1 MLHSILQITGIEQ
14 KLEALRS
21 RIEGQAQ
28 SLMQHGKAVAI
39 QMAIAT
45 GLAVG
50 AAILGLMALVAGL
63 ITLFFWLEPQV
74 GSIAAMGIIAAG
86 LLVIGI
92 VLAVSAAMIG
102 RKETPRV
109 PAVVASPVATAD
121 IAAARMAEAKMDLS
135 KHVPQGRDYLGLG
148 EFQSARPVTAEEVE
162 SLFAVA
168 GQFTRLPNT
177 GIEQVDNM
185 LRSLAPKAEE
195 ATREAVAR
203 AANLVRYG
211 DRSTVLAILGT
222 ALAIGWAMTKVD
234 QVSKAKAT

>member
-28 SLMQHGKAVAI
+28 GLMQHGKAVAI
-39 QMAIAT
+39 QMAIASAL
-45 GLAVG
+45 GVCAL
-50 AAILGLMALVAGL
+50 ILGLMALVAAL
-63 ITLFFWLEPQV
+63 ITLFLWLEPQV
-74 GSIAAMGIIAAG
+74 GSIAAMGLIAAG

-109 PAVVASPVATAD
+109 PVVAASAAATAD
-121 IAAARMAEAKMDLS
+121 IAAARMTEAKMDLS
-135 KHVPQGRDYLGLG
+135 KDDPVSRDYLGLG
-148 EFQSARPVTAEEVE
+148 GFQPAGPVTAAEVE

-211 DRSTVLAILGT
+211 DRSTVLTILGA

-234 QVSKAKAT
+234 QVGKAKTA